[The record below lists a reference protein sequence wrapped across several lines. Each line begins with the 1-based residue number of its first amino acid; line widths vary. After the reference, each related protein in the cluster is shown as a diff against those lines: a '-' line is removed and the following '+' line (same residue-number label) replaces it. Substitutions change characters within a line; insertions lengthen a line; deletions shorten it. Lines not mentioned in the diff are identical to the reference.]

1 MVVRVFQFSPVK
13 DVTVLES
20 VGVFTA
26 QDIRIGT
33 ADAEV
38 PVVAAEVVVDF
49 SVVCEDVLVVARCAV
64 IGEADVIR
72 ADAVR
77 YGRAV
82 IDFGIG
88 PDADAVIPR
97 SIILIAS
104 SLVPVRFAGILVLE
118 TDTGIAAE
126 FDVAYAVFK
135 GTDADAEV
143 VQFVSVFVSQ
153 FVDEGTLFDGRL
165 VHVSHGFG
173 NHFSGFI
180 TGDVAVALEILSIDT
195 LNDAGVSQFDDRFV
209 SPAVRRYV
217 DKGIGSK
224 GAGSTDSHHSG

>member
-1 MVVRVFQFSPVK
+1 MVVRIFQFSPVK
-13 DVTVLES
+13 DVTILEAVS
-20 VGVFTA
+20 VFTA

-49 SVVCEDVLVVARCAV
+49 GVIGEDVFVVARCAI

-72 ADAVR
+72 ADAVC

-82 IDFGIG
+82 VDFGVG
-88 PDADAVIPR
+88 ADADAVIPR

-104 SLVPVRFAGILVLE
+104 SVVAVRFTGTLVLE
-118 TDTGIAAE
+118 ADAGIAAE
-126 FDVAYAVFK
+126 LDVAYAVFQ
-135 GTDADAEV
+135 GADADAEV

-195 LNDAGVSQFDDRFV
+195 LNDAGVSQFDDGFV

>member
-1 MVVRVFQFSPVK
+1 M
-13 DVTVLES
+13 
-20 VGVFTA
+20 
-26 QDIRIGT
+26 
-33 ADAEV
+33 
-38 PVVAAEVVVDF
+38 VAAEVVVDF
-49 SVVCEDVLVVARCAV
+49 SVIGEDVFVVARCAI

-72 ADAVR
+72 ADAVC

-82 IDFGIG
+82 VDFGVG
-88 PDADAVIPR
+88 ADADAVIPR

-118 TDTGIAAE
+118 TDAGIAAE
-126 FDVAYAVFK
+126 FDVTYAVFQ

-195 LNDAGVSQFDDRFV
+195 LNDAGVSQFDDGFV

-224 GAGSTDSHHSG
+224 GAGSADSHHSG

>member
-13 DVTVLES
+13 DVTVLEAVS
-20 VGVFTA
+20 VFTA

-49 SVVCEDVLVVARCAV
+49 SVIGEDVFVVARCAI

-72 ADAVR
+72 ADAVC

-88 PDADAVIPR
+88 ADADAVIPR

-104 SLVPVRFAGILVLE
+104 VRFAGILVLE
-118 TDTGIAAE
+118 ADAGIAAE
-126 FDVAYAVFK
+126 LDVTYAVFK

-195 LNDAGVSQFDDRFV
+195 LNDAGVSQFDNGFV

-224 GAGSTDSHHSG
+224 GAGSADSHHSG